1 MSADIHQTV
10 LAALTE
16 VAETEDFLTVV
27 AAAVTEALTTA
38 GYFKAAG
45 TEYAIR
51 RGTVIEEIGF
61 NTEGQAMK
69 WAETHLP
76 KNTLFEIPKRPVGVW
91 Q

>member
-1 MSADIHQTV
+1 MSDEIHQTV

-16 VAETEDFLTVV
+16 IAETEDILTVI
-27 AAAVTEALTTA
+27 ATAVTTALTTA

-51 RGTVIEEIGF
+51 KGTAIEEIGF
-61 NTEGQAMK
+61 NTEGQALQ